1 MQDAI
6 MKRDQNMVLVRSVN
20 IMMMWDVG
28 ALVDVSPHITPDQL
42 ELSSCNTLRRR
53 HFHIKYI
60 LATGKYNESVC
71 EKDQFVF
78 AL

>member
-1 MQDAI
+1 
-6 MKRDQNMVLVRSVN
+6 MKRDQNMMLVRAGQICKYN
-20 IMMMWDVG
+20 DDVG